1 MAKASRLPASM
12 PAIPVT
18 TPGGPE
24 VLRVVASAVPKP
36 GRGQVL
42 IQVAAAGVNRADC
55 VQREGRY
62 AMPPDAPDVPGLE
75 VSGTVIARGAGVTS
89 PKLGAK
95 VCALIVGGGYAA
107 YALAEA
113 GHCLPVPKGVSLAD
127 AAGLPEVYLTVW
139 ANLIER
145 GGLKKGDVAL
155 IHGGGS
161 GIGTAAIQLARALGA
176 RVFAIAGSPEKCAAC
191 KRLGA
196 HRAIDY
202 LAEDF
207 VKVVR
212 SETKGH
218 GADVILDIVGG
229 PYVERNIA
237 VAAPEARIV
246 NLAFLQGA
254 RMTLDLGQVQHKHLW
269 LTGSRLR
276 SRWNAEKTRLTRA
289 VAKGVWPL
297 FAKRKLRAVTDVTF
311 SLAQAA
317 DAHRRME
324 ASAHIGKILLVP

>member
-1 MAKASRLPASM
+1 M

-18 TPGGPE
+18 APGGPE
-24 VLRVVASAVPKP
+24 VLRPIDRPVPKP

-62 AMPPDAPDVPGLE
+62 AMPAGAPDVPGLE
-75 VSGTVIARGAGVTS
+75 VSGTVVARGAGVAA

-113 GHCLPVPKGVSLAD
+113 NHCLPVPRGVSLID
-127 AAGLPEVYLTVW
+127 AAGLPEVYYTVW

-145 GGLKKGDVAL
+145 GGLKKGDTVL

-176 RVFAIAGSPEKCAAC
+176 RVFTTAGSPEKCGAC
-191 KRLGA
+191 RKLGA

-207 VKVVR
+207 VTVVR

-218 GADVILDIVGG
+218 GADVILDMVGG

-237 VAAPEARIV
+237 VAAVEGRIV
-246 NLAFLQGA
+246 NVAFLQGGK
-254 RMTLDLGQVQHKHLW
+254 MTVDLGQVQHKHLW
-269 LTGSRLR
+269 LSGSRLR
-276 SRWNAEKTRLTRA
+276 SRSDAEKARLTRM
-289 VAKGVWPL
+289 VAKHVWPL
-297 FAKRKLRAVTDVTF
+297 FAKRKLRAVTDMTF
-311 SLAQAA
+311 PLAQAT

-324 ASAHIGKILLVP
+324 ASAHIGKLLLVP